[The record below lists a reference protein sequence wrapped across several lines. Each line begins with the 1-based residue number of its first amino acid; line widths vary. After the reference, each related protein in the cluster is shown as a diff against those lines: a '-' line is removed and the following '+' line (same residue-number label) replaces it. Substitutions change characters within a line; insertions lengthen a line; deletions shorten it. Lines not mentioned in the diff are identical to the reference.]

1 MGMDE
6 LKPLDEY
13 PDISFID
20 HYTLTQ
26 LNADMLAWFR
36 EKKKELSGKDVVL
49 SAGDDR
55 RIILLTCAY
64 YLYQGYVF
72 IDDSGKMGLLKYARG
87 EYLDQ
92 LGAMKKTPRNQ
103 AKGATTTLRFSIPEP
118 RSFATGIPEGTRAT
132 AGNNLY
138 FATSEYAEIPA
149 GETFIDVSA
158 SCTTEGE
165 EGNYLDI
172 GEINTLVDSVPFI
185 SSVTNVT
192 MPENG
197 QGIEEDESYRNRIYL
212 APAGYSNAGSE
223 DGYRYFVLSFNSNIT
238 DVKVTSPEE
247 CEVHIWYLLEDGRIP
262 GEESLKA
269 LKEYLEEKDR
279 KPITDRVIVKAP
291 TQKAYNINLTY
302 YINRSDSNRASVIQ
316 EQVGQAVKDYI
327 LWQSTKIGR
336 DINPDELIS
345 RIKTAGAKRVELA
358 APAFTVVP
366 DDSVASLGDD
376 TVTYG
381 GLEND

>member
-1 MGMDE
+1 MDE

-92 LGAMKKTPRNQ
+92 LGSMKKTPRNQ

-149 GETFIDVSA
+149 GETFVDVSA

-197 QGIEEDESYRNRIYL
+197 QGIEGDESYRNRIYL

-279 KPITDRVIVKAP
+279 KPITDRVVVKAP
-291 TQKAYNINLTY
+291 MQKAYDINLTY

>member
-1 MGMDE
+1 MDE

-92 LGAMKKTPRNQ
+92 LGSMKKTPRNQ

-118 RSFATGIPEGTRAT
+118 RSCATGIPEGTRAT

-197 QGIEEDESYRNRIYL
+197 QGIEGDESYRNRIYL

-279 KPITDRVIVKAP
+279 KPITDRVVVKAP
-291 TQKAYNINLTY
+291 MQKAYDINLTY

>member
-1 MGMDE
+1 MDE

-92 LGAMKKTPRNQ
+92 LGSMKKTPRNQ

-172 GEINTLVDSVPFI
+172 GEINTLVDSEPFI

-197 QGIEEDESYRNRIYL
+197 QGIEGDESYRNRIYL

-279 KPITDRVIVKAP
+279 KPITDRVVVKAP
-291 TQKAYNINLTY
+291 MQKAYDINLTY

>member
-1 MGMDE
+1 MDE

-92 LGAMKKTPRNQ
+92 LGSMKKTPRNQ

-197 QGIEEDESYRNRIYL
+197 QGIEGDESYRNRIYL

-279 KPITDRVIVKAP
+279 KPITDRVVVKAP
-291 TQKAYNINLTY
+291 MQKAYDINLTY

>member
-1 MGMDE
+1 MDE

-92 LGAMKKTPRNQ
+92 LGSMKKTPRNQ

-197 QGIEEDESYRNRIYL
+197 QGIEGDESYRNRIYL

-279 KPITDRVIVKAP
+279 KPITDRVVVKAP
-291 TQKAYNINLTY
+291 MQKAYDINLTY

-345 RIKTAGAKRVELA
+345 RIKTAGAKRVELV

>member
-1 MGMDE
+1 MDE

-92 LGAMKKTPRNQ
+92 LGSMKKTPRNQ

-149 GETFIDVSA
+149 GETFVDVSA

-172 GEINTLVDSVPFI
+172 GEINTLVDSVPFV

-197 QGIEEDESYRNRIYL
+197 QGIEGDESYRNRIYL

-279 KPITDRVIVKAP
+279 KPITDRVVVKAP
-291 TQKAYNINLTY
+291 MQKAYDINLTY

>member
-1 MGMDE
+1 M
-6 LKPLDEY
+6 
-13 PDISFID
+13 
-20 HYTLTQ
+20 
-26 LNADMLAWFR
+26 
-36 EKKKELSGKDVVL
+36 
-49 SAGDDR
+49 
-55 RIILLTCAY
+55 
-64 YLYQGYVF
+64 
-72 IDDSGKMGLLKYARG
+72 
-87 EYLDQ
+87 
-92 LGAMKKTPRNQ
+92 
-103 AKGATTTLRFSIPEP
+103 
-118 RSFATGIPEGTRAT
+118 
-132 AGNNLY
+132 
-138 FATSEYAEIPA
+138 
-149 GETFIDVSA
+149 
-158 SCTTEGE
+158 
-165 EGNYLDI
+165 
-172 GEINTLVDSVPFI
+172 PFI

-197 QGIEEDESYRNRIYL
+197 QGIEGDESYRNRIYL

-279 KPITDRVIVKAP
+279 KPITDRVVVKAP
-291 TQKAYNINLTY
+291 MQKAYDINLTY